1 MCGDGWGVPYYSMG
15 GWGAAVLHA
24 YSSRRTIVP
33 TIESE
38 GGPGAVGGIVWQW
51 EGI

>member
-1 MCGDGWGVPYYSMG
+1 MCGDGWGVLL
-15 GWGAAVLHA
+15 GWGAKVLHA